1 MKWLG
6 SDRDTARKILAAGL
20 GCRNDGEGLRI
31 AAVAECLR
39 AASYLCSAPSTDR
52 DAWVPATTLSLTSLV
67 RRRLLPLWPTLD
79 DEQSAEPGVK
89 TILENLGEL
98 GDLVRLEGGRW
109 LTAPPRA
116 IRTAGTR
123 AVITG
128 GGPAQTFP
136 WPITMRGAGRL
147 RLTDVD
153 ACAGRIDLWDPQ
165 EWIGAPLEGLQ
176 KWSTQLLTNAKAQ
189 LKPASSE
196 LMDVSI
202 RCSGKWMALSAC
214 STAEGLFLARCR
226 TGPRFEYSVVQVSQ
240 GHLRQ
245 MKELRREESKRLQ
258 FYLDA
263 EAGHPLKVRT
273 DVSQS
278 EVRLRLN
285 RHLPREEARVLLL
298 GWQLPPPDGGGST
311 ATSYVIPREMFP
323 LVRQALT
330 GLSVDLIERE
340 LTEGRP

>member
-6 SDRDTARKILAAGL
+6 SHLDAARETLAAGL
-20 GCRNDGEGLRI
+20 GCTSDGEGLRI

-39 AASYLCSAPSTDR
+39 AASYLCSAPRTDR
-52 DAWVPATTLSLTSLV
+52 DAWMPASTLSLTSLV
-67 RRRLLPLWPTLD
+67 RRRLTPLWPALD
-79 DEQSAEPGVK
+79 DEQATEPGVK
-89 TILENLGEL
+89 TILEDLGEL

-109 LTAPPRA
+109 LIPPPRA
-116 IRTAGTR
+116 INLGGTL

-136 WPITMRGAGRL
+136 WSITMRGAGRL
-147 RLTDVD
+147 RLIDVNT
-153 ACAGRIDLWDPQ
+153 CAGYIDLWEPR

-176 KWSTQLLTNAKAQ
+176 KWSSQLLTNAKAQ
-189 LKPASSE
+189 LRPASSE
-196 LMDVSI
+196 LTDVSI
-202 RCSGKWMALSAC
+202 RCGGKWVALSAC
-214 STAEGLFLARCR
+214 ATAEGLFLAQCR

-263 EAGHPLKVRT
+263 EAGHPLKVRI

-285 RHLPREEARVLLL
+285 RHLPLEEARALLL
-298 GWQLPPPDGGGST
+298 GWQLPQPERGGAT
-311 ATSYVIPREMFP
+311 AKSYVIPCEMFP
-323 LVRQALT
+323 IVRQALT
-330 GLSVDLIERE
+330 GLSVVLTERE
-340 LTEGRP
+340 LAERRP